1 MKNFERIDTPID
13 GIDSRVIDRDGIAY
27 LATAYVA
34 PDPEQYV
41 DNEIA
46 KIQAGMETP
55 GQRQAVDKMLRP
67 ILEREVG
74 LTQ

>member
-1 MKNFERIDTPID
+1 MKNFERIDAPID
-13 GIDSRVIDRDGIAY
+13 GIDTSVVRKNGFTYV
-27 LATAYVA
+27 ATRHVA

-55 GQRQAVDKMLRP
+55 GQRQAVDRMLRP
-67 ILEREVG
+67 ILEIEAG
-74 LTQ
+74 LSE